1 MSYAC
6 SLHHHHH
13 DCNHILPPTTATT
26 IGSTIIIVNVSIAP
40 RCYRFIDLGIA
51 REFSHFDGQK
61 DWMPP
66 FPNGIPVVLRPNDM
80 GRSTLLALSPSSTLA
95 AAAAAAARDMGL
107 IREGGAA
114 TLRCMLGE
122 TTCKCD
128 CFRGLLLGSAR

>member
-1 MSYAC
+1 VSYAC
-6 SLHHHHH
+6 SLPHHHH

-66 FPNGIPVVLRPNDM
+66 PPNGIPVSFKPNNLGQSVLRALPPAAH
-80 GRSTLLALSPSSTLA
+80 LAS
-95 AAAAAAARDMGL
+95 AAAAAARAMGL
-107 IREGGAA
+107 EGKYVA
-114 TLRCMLGE
+114 LHVRRNDM
-122 TTCKCD
+122 
-128 CFRGLLLGSAR
+128 